1 MTGPQYIND
10 LSSLYT
16 RMYNHPGRERP
27 LEENFEPSNKPNVEV
42 VEDEEP
48 NWKKLIRGMPKKQK
62 RHMSPTIADVPRDNI
77 PDAHEEEE
85 NQDVGVGSDIMGTY
99 LDALEKKKILDGQPG
114 GGETQDPEFQA
125 HEYLKTV
132 IDKIPTAVG
141 GVNIHTEIKKAF
153 IAGINAT

>member
-99 LDALEKKKILDGQPG
+99 LDALEKKKPLLRVSMQHNSMLWTKMKMMVHLHSHLKLEKTI
-114 GGETQDPEFQA
+114 EENY
-125 HEYLKTV
+125 YLYGSTHKR
-132 IDKIPTAVG
+132 
-141 GVNIHTEIKKAF
+141 
-153 IAGINAT
+153 